1 MAMFFRE
8 YDEYGFKIIPDYEV
22 EDMKLLAK
30 IQALEIRSH
39 NLLQQE
45 TGERSLL
52 ARWTQFLG
60 GRSPEDLSSSEELK
74 ALVRAGVPRQYRP
87 RVWRWM
93 VRVRTHTL
101 RQRHPDLF
109 QQLCEKSRAT
119 PHPVARQI
127 QLDLHRTL
135 TTNQSFSS
143 PSSPMLQ
150 QLQRVLLAFS
160 WQNPAVGYCQGL
172 NRYTASKTVSEQK
185 KKGWGF

>member
-1 MAMFFRE
+1 
-8 YDEYGFKIIPDYEV
+8 
-22 EDMKLLAK
+22 MKLLTK

-39 NLLQQE
+39 NLLE
-45 TGERSLL
+45 RESGDRSLL

-60 GRSPEDLSSSEELK
+60 GRSPDDLSSSEELK
-74 ALVRAGVPRQYRP
+74 ALVRAGVPRQYRLG
-87 RVWRWM
+87 VWRWM
-93 VRVRTHTL
+93 VRFRTHTL
-101 RQRHPDLF
+101 RQAHPDLF
-109 QQLCEKSRAT
+109 QQLCKKSHAT
-119 PHPVARQI
+119 QHPAARQI

-172 NRYTASKTVSEQK
+172 NRYTQTAFAEHRIV
-185 KKGWGF
+185 